1 MNLRIMAI
9 LLMTVL
15 LNACATDGISLSSPS
30 VCQGFGCGNRPGE
43 QADQAATHKPTKD
56 EKIRA
61 RRGENPDFGSDDIR
75 ISGPGISF

>member
-1 MNLRIMAI
+1 MIVRVVTALVI
-9 LLMTVL
+9 TTL

-61 RRGENPDFGSDDIR
+61 HRGENPDFGSDDIR